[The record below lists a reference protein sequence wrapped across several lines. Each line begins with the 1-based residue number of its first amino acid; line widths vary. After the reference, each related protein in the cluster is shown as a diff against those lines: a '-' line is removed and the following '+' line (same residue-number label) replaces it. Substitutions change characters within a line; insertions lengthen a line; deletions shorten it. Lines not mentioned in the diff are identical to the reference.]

1 MPDTLCLHMTYTCI
15 IVFVVLALNF
25 FYLTSYSPLTFLLV
39 QSHDSSDSSLV
50 KVLHWG
56 ASKKPSIFPSPERL
70 VELGAQQI
78 VPSEGQ
84 CLVLTGQGTV
94 VSLTSQGP
102 GEFTETVSRVANL
115 VGS

>member
-1 MPDTLCLHMTYTCI
+1 MCI
-15 IVFVVLALNF
+15 IIFDLF
-25 FYLTSYSPLTFLLV
+25 LV
-39 QSHDSSDSSLV
+39 QGHDSNDSSLV

-56 ASKKPSIFPSPERL
+56 AAKKPSIFPSTERL

-94 VSLTSQGP
+94 VSLSGQAS
-102 GEFTETVSRVANL
+102 GEFTETVSKIL
-115 VGS
+115 KLQF

>member
-1 MPDTLCLHMTYTCI
+1 ML
-15 IVFVVLALNF
+15 
-25 FYLTSYSPLTFLLV
+25 LLV
-39 QSHDSSDSSLV
+39 HSHDSSDSSLV

-102 GEFTETVSRVANL
+102 GEFTETVNRIVKLIIVCIKFSQFLDVDQAGNFMM
-115 VGS
+115 

>member
-1 MPDTLCLHMTYTCI
+1 M
-15 IVFVVLALNF
+15 
-25 FYLTSYSPLTFLLV
+25 
-39 QSHDSSDSSLV
+39 QGHDSNDSSLV

-56 ASKKPSIFPSPERL
+56 AAKKPSIFPSTERL

-94 VSLTSQGP
+94 VSLSGQAS
-102 GEFTETVSRVANL
+102 GEFTETVSKISKIAVLRC
-115 VGS
+115 

>member
-1 MPDTLCLHMTYTCI
+1 MTHLLL
-15 IVFVVLALNF
+15 FLA
-25 FYLTSYSPLTFLLV
+25 
-39 QSHDSSDSSLV
+39 QGHDSSDSSLV

-56 ASKKPSIFPSPERL
+56 AAKKPSIFRSTERL

-94 VSLTSQGP
+94 VSLSGQAS
-102 GEFTETVSRVANL
+102 GEFTETVSKIL
-115 VGS
+115 KL